1 MQKNF
6 FRTMKAQEERKS
18 VSSLKEAVE
27 KFLEMEEHKFKYN
40 EKENKF
46 IVERNML
53 SMDIIKNETFAKSV
67 EESLKNIY
75 PKKEVRKINEINDY
89 KIEIYI

>member
-40 EKENKF
+40 EKEN
-46 IVERNML
+46 N
-53 SMDIIKNETFAKSV
+53 KN
-67 EESLKNIY
+67 
-75 PKKEVRKINEINDY
+75 
-89 KIEIYI
+89 